1 MKDTWLGFN
10 FRHLFNLKAQC
21 IAQHTKGDQY
31 MYTKQ
36 VKESPENY
44 KLLTFF
50 CLFKKKKKNAM
61 QGW

>member
-1 MKDTWLGFN
+1 
-10 FRHLFNLKAQC
+10 
-21 IAQHTKGDQY
+21 

-50 CLFKKKKKNAM
+50 AYLKKKKKNAM